1 MELSTH
7 ADANS
12 VTVSF
17 SITVSFAVAV
27 TVSFAIADAN
37 SDSDSNMVSQPNQC
51 RLKHLWHISAMYGDP
66 EGGCEFHGEY
76 KLDCQQ

>member
-12 VTVSF
+12 VTVTV
-17 SITVSFAVAV
+17 SITVSF
-27 TVSFAIADAN
+27 SIADAN
-37 SDSDSNMVSQPNQC
+37 TVTNANSDADSNMVSQPNQC